1 MSKQL
6 EQWLAEPPLADAY
19 GAQRLAAR
27 KALQGARWPGRK
39 VEAWK
44 YTSVRALEQWQA
56 ADAPVEL
63 APVPVVDGLDC
74 IDLVLGADGLVLPAD
89 CPQGLSIAPLLSAS
103 AGGKALF
110 GRVKPVRHVFGLVND
125 LKATQGWVVQVA
137 AGVQIEKPLRVIYRA
152 GAGEQHF
159 RLLVQL
165 EQGAALAVIEQSQD
179 RHDSFCT
186 AFAEYDI
193 GAAARLEHYRLLM
206 NDANALQVGGCH
218 FALHEQAQL
227 NSTLVGFGSA
237 LARLDV
243 DVIHAGPHANASM
256 NAIYL
261 LDGQELFDLH
271 SCIEHASPNGT
282 TDEKVRGI
290 VANKARAVFNGRIH
304 IHRHAQKTQAQLNNR
319 NLLLNDGAEV
329 NTKPELEIYADDVRC
344 AHGATVAEIDKKA
357 LYYLQS
363 RGIDL
368 AQARIMLNFGFIN
381 ELVDEM
387 PNQALAQWLRPQLQA
402 RFARMS
408 EQ

>member
-6 EQWLAEPPLADAY
+6 EHWLAEPPLADAY

-27 KALQGARWPGRK
+27 QALQGARWPGRK

-44 YTSVRALEQWQA
+44 YTPVRALEQLRADGA
-56 ADAPVEL
+56 AGEL
-63 APVPVVDGLDC
+63 AAVPAVEGLECLDLVVDAQGLA
-74 IDLVLGADGLVLPAD
+74 VPAD
-89 CPQGLSIAPLLSAS
+89 CPAGLTIVPLMSAS
-103 AGGKALF
+103 AAARSLF
-110 GRVKPVRHVFGLVND
+110 GRIKPARHVFGLVND

-137 AGVQIEKPLRVIYRA
+137 DGVRIDQPLRVIYRA
-152 GAGEQHF
+152 GGAEQHF

-165 EQGAALAVIEQSQD
+165 GQGASAVVIEQSQD
-179 RHDSFCT
+179 RRDGFCT
-186 AFAEYDI
+186 AFAEYDV
-193 GAAARLEHYRLLM
+193 GPSARLEHYRLLM
-206 NDANALQVGGCH
+206 NEANALQLGGCH
-218 FALHEQAQL
+218 FALQEAAEL

-237 LARLDV
+237 LSRLDV
-243 DVIHAGPHANASM
+243 DVIHAGPHAHAKL

-271 SCIEHASPNGT
+271 SCIEHASPNGS

-290 VANKARAVFNGRIH
+290 VAHKARAVFNGRIH

-344 AHGATVAEIDKKA
+344 AHGATVAEIDKQA

-368 AQARIMLNFGFIN
+368 AQAQIMLNFGFIN

-387 PNQALAQWLRPQLQA
+387 PNQALAQWLRPLLRA
-402 RFARMS
+402 RFTRMS